1 MTNEEA
7 IDYLNNILTQRT
19 VVLIKG
25 SRGMHTD
32 EIVEAIKNR

>member
-7 IDYLNNILTQRT
+7 IEYLNKALTEGT

>member
-7 IDYLNNILTQRT
+7 IDYLNNALIERT

-32 EIVEAIKNR
+32 EIVDAIRNR